1 MFMVRRVLIALAAV
15 VAAAPAPAAAPVSFS
30 RDIAPILA
38 RKCVTCHNA
47 EKAKGKYRLDTFEWL
62 LKPGASKAAPVTAG
76 QPTKSE
82 LFRLLTLKDEDE
94 RMPQK
99 DDPLP
104 PGQIALI
111 ERWISEG
118 AKFDGAERT
127 AALAT
132 LLAAQP
138 QPEPPAAYP
147 RPVPV
152 HALAFSPDGRE
163 LAAGG
168 YHEVTIWDAESGRLL
183 RRLRNVAERVHA
195 LAWRPDGRQLV
206 VAGGSPGRFGEVK
219 LFDPA
224 EGKLLQR
231 LAALSDVALAAAF
244 SPDGKRLAVGGADNA
259 IHLFDAASGRRER
272 ALEAHADWV
281 MDVAFNADGTRLVS
295 ASRDRSARVF
305 NPADGDLIAA
315 HLDAESAVFSAVA
328 GEGELV
334 CGAGRDRK
342 IFIWGE
348 KNAKKAGELGGFG
361 KDILRLIVDGDRLFS
376 ACADGRVREHSL
388 KGKSLVR
395 AFEADGPVYALAW
408 HGESGRLAAA
418 GHTGAVHVWKAAD
431 GALVTRFTAAPGLR
445 AARP

>member
-1 MFMVRRVLIALAAV
+1 MVRCVFTALAALMV
-15 VAAAPAPAAAPVSFS
+15 VAPAQAAAPVSFA

-62 LKPGASKAAPVTAG
+62 LRPGASKEPPVTAG
-76 QPTKSE
+76 QPAKSE
-82 LFRLLTLKDEDE
+82 LLRLLTLKDEDE

-104 PGQIALI
+104 PGQVTLI
-111 ERWISEG
+111 ERWIAEG
-118 AKFDGAERT
+118 ATFDGADRT
-127 AALAT
+127 VAVAALI
-132 LLAAQP
+132 AAQP

-195 LAWRPDGRQLV
+195 LAYRPDGKQLV

-224 EGKLLQR
+224 EGKLLKS
-231 LAALSDVALAAAF
+231 LSALSDVALAAAF
-244 SPDGKRLAVGGADNA
+244 SPEGKRLAVGGADNA
-259 IHLFDAASGRRER
+259 IRLFDAGTGRPER
-272 ALEAHADWV
+272 VLEAHADWV
-281 MDVAFNADGTRLVS
+281 MDVAFSGDGTRLIS
-295 ASRDRSARVF
+295 ASRDRSVRVF
-305 NPADGDLIAA
+305 NPADGDLLAA
-315 HLDAESAVFSAVA
+315 HLDSEAAVLGAVA
-328 GEGELV
+328 GEGDLV
-334 CGAGRDRK
+334 YGAGRDRK
-342 IFIWGE
+342 VFIWGE
-348 KNAKKAGELGGFG
+348 KNAKKPGELTGFG
-361 KDILRLIVDGDRLFS
+361 KDVVRLVIDGDRLFS

-388 KGKSLVR
+388 KEKTLVR
-395 AFEADGPVYALAW
+395 TLETRAPVHALAW
-408 HGESGRLAAA
+408 HPASGRLAAA
-418 GHTGAVHVWKAAD
+418 GHDGTVHVWKAGD
-431 GALVTRFTAAPGLR
+431 GALVRRFTAAPGLR
-445 AARP
+445 AAAP